1 MDTELKTV
9 IDGLESAHRTK
20 ELLAY
25 AQEKCEDTWD
35 VMLDTSNSITPENRK
50 DCAKQFVKEEILYKI
65 IRDIVNP
72 IGHQGPDPIKKLYH
86 DLYDYLI
93 F

>member
-9 IDGLESAHRTK
+9 IDGLESAQRTK

-25 AQEKCEDTWD
+25 AQEQCEDTWNA
-35 VMLDTSNSITPENRK
+35 MLDTSNGMTPGNRR
-50 DCAKQFVKEEILYKI
+50 DCAKRFVKEEILYKI
-65 IRDIVNP
+65 IRDIVKP
-72 IGHQGPDPIKKLYH
+72 ISHQGPDPIKNLYN
-86 DLYDYLI
+86 DLYDYLR